1 MAVEA
6 RIRKGRV
13 GGVARVACRIIYSRS
28 TGSPSTKYNEGIV
41 QVKSQ
46 VVLGLTQGPGSGRKR
61 ELHLSLKD
69 IDFDRRPKL
78 LETGAV
84 TNEAGR
90 FFSVI
95 YLFIAPRI

>member
-13 GGVARVACRIIYSRS
+13 GGVARVACRIIYSRT

-84 TNEAGR
+84 YKRGR
-90 FFSVI
+90 
-95 YLFIAPRI
+95 